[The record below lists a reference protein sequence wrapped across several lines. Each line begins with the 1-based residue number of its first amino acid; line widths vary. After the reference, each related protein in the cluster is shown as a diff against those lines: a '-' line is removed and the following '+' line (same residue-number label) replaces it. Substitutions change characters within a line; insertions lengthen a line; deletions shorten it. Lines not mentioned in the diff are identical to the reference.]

1 MILNSPT
8 HYPVFK
14 KGQPLR
20 SDDLNDLISYLEAE
34 ELDTRVFLI
43 GTGIFYGLVPSW
55 NANEKQLELTP
66 GAGVSSDGFLLAKD
80 GFTSL
85 VYKGIQGVSNI
96 PYSGG
101 TIPVSVLT
109 TASTDNDK
117 LENLITQQQAI
128 VMLRLKAED
137 TTKSDCLSSYDNNSV
152 RKDISVEVVVV
163 LKADLEKASEQ
174 WRVQHTSSQSG
185 EDLFVHRFGYT
196 GDPETSA
203 TISFSSFTDWKKVK
217 DNFDA
222 RCAAA
227 EATIAAVYNDVYNDY
242 AEILEVALPGNPL
255 TDMAQ
260 KLKEARQRI
269 NVDNSDLTWQLPYY
283 YDYLKDLIS
292 AYQEFSYTGFNTL
305 YLTPLKT
312 RFEKYLSLGAC
323 TGEQPEEFRMGLYR
337 PPFADADRSTME
349 KLRLLLKRMIHIG
362 QVSNTMFTANGQL
375 PGTVSI
381 TPSAFLSAA
390 LSRKAIPFYYR
401 DRNLAGGIKSVWNY
415 EAVQQQRLF
424 SIAGVDEATDKKLL
438 LRDMD
443 AYNFFRTQGYIGKT
457 AQQAQDAIAKSRGDL
472 HLPFDIKLVF
482 LGTDDI
488 ATSLIEGESAWFSD
502 LGLLLE
508 KVVNDIRC
516 TAECGDNYENAIFDG
531 TSITM
536 NFGQM
541 FEALGRF
548 FMGVKQ
554 ETWAQ
559 WVREKCRAICRP
571 NVPSLAE
578 AAAPADDT
586 EFSCCPLHLKIL
598 FDLYNEYS
606 RRKTEVLE
614 DLFFHKF
621 AAKHPGLEHNAG
633 VPKGGTLVL
642 VCAVAN
648 PNSDKHEVFAS
659 MLRNLKSLNEEAK
672 ATLLL
677 EAESLS
683 DYIVVADFCL
693 PYICCSKTPTVKIE
707 LQQVQP
713 IADFEIVDDP
723 VELPQEAGKRYK
735 FHNLSSNATLFKWEL
750 FDFRGELKQTK
761 TTNNLTDDIEFDMKY
776 TDGVEYVMQLTA
788 SRGPLF
794 QQVAKPIAF
803 CPSKKSLQLYNKDEN
818 DKEFTWEKD
827 SEIVE
832 LQLKA
837 KPYGG
842 EFELYKNTGGNE
854 WEFVSDN
861 YTILWLDN
869 KTGVEVIYD
878 ELAVGTYR
886 LDYIFSQCDDVTTS
900 FRIIIKE
907 GKPAPADNTRNAEVT
922 TDTTADATVDIAKT
936 FNKRLQQ
943 YRKAVSAIGDEDKTL
958 AKTEKFGKT
967 EAFLRFSGKQPE
979 LHNRYADVLKSL
991 QTGLGN
997 AGEKRLQQVSD
1008 MAIYSTVFYLDRLL
1022 VSTPDAQPEEAKSL
1036 LPEAASLIKGQT
1048 DGLKRLQEVWD
1059 AAAVTNEQNT
1069 AAINA
1074 YKSLLS

>member
-43 GTGIFYGLVPSW
+43 GTGIFYGLMPSW

-66 GAGVSSDGFLLAKD
+66 GAGVTSDGFLLAKD

-85 VYKGIQGVSNI
+85 VYKGIQGESNI
-96 PYSGG
+96 PYTGG

-117 LENLITQQQAI
+117 LENLILTQQAV

-152 RKDISVEVVVV
+152 RKDISVEVVVA
-163 LKADLEKASEQ
+163 LKKDLEKASEQ
-174 WRVQHTSSQSG
+174 WRVQHSG
-185 EDLFVHRFGYT
+185 SAQAGEELFVHRFGYT
-196 GDPETSA
+196 GNPETSA
-203 TISFSSFTDWKKVK
+203 TISFSNFTDWKSIK

-242 AEILEVALPGNPL
+242 AAILEAELPNNPL
-255 TDMAQ
+255 ADMAQ
-260 KLKEARQRI
+260 KLQEARQRI
-269 NVDNSDLTWQLPYY
+269 NDDNSDLSWQLPYY

-312 RFEKYLSLGAC
+312 RFEKYVSLGAC
-323 TGEQPEEFRMGLYR
+323 SGENREEFRMGLYR

-362 QVSNTMFTANGQL
+362 QVSNTMFNANGQL
-375 PGTVSI
+375 PGTVGI

-401 DRNLAGGIKSVWNY
+401 DRDLAGGIKSVWNY

-424 SIAGVDEATDKKLL
+424 SIPGVDDATDKKLL

-488 ATSLIEGESAWFSD
+488 ADSLIEGESAWFSD

-516 TAECGDNYENAIFDG
+516 TADCGENYENSIFDG
-531 TSITM
+531 SSTSM
-536 NFGQM
+536 NIGEM

-548 FMGVKQ
+548 FMGVKP
-554 ETWAQ
+554 EAWAQ
-559 WVREKCRAICRP
+559 WVSEKCAAICRP
-571 NVPSLAE
+571 NLPALSAE
-578 AAAPADDT
+578 AVDDT
-586 EFSCCPLHLKIL
+586 EYSCCPLHLKIL
-598 FDLYNEYS
+598 FDLYTEYS
-606 RRKTEVLE
+606 RRKAEVLE

-642 VCAVAN
+642 VCTAAN
-648 PNSDKHEVFAS
+648 PSSDKHEVFAT

-707 LQQVQP
+707 LRQVQP
-713 IADFEIVDDP
+713 VADFEIVDDP

-735 FHNLSSNATLFKWEL
+735 FHNLSSNANLFKWEL

-761 TTNNLTDDIEFDMKY
+761 TTNNLADDIEFDMKY
-776 TDGVEYVMQLTA
+776 ADGVEYVVQLTA

-794 QQVAKPIAF
+794 QQVAKPVVF
-803 CPSKKSLQLYNKDEN
+803 CPSKKSLQLNYNGKD
-818 DKEFTWEKD
+818 KFTWKKD
-827 SEIVE
+827 TDITE
-832 LQLKA
+832 LQLKTA
-837 KPYGG
+837 PYGG
-842 EFELYKNTGGNE
+842 EFYLYKNTGGSE
-854 WEFVSDN
+854 WEFVSDD

-869 KTGVEVIYD
+869 KLAIEFIYD
-878 ELAVGTYR
+878 ELPVGTYR
-886 LDYIFSQCDDVTTS
+886 LDYTFPQCDITIS
-900 FRIIIKE
+900 FSIIIE
-907 GKPAPADNTRNAEVT
+907 EADDEPSDSTRVAA
-922 TDTTADATVDIAKT
+922 DTTTTDATVDIAKT
-936 FNKRLQQ
+936 FNRRLQQ

-991 QTGLGN
+991 QTGLSN

-1036 LPEAASLIKGQT
+1036 LPEAAGLIKGQT
-1048 DGLKRLQEVWD
+1048 DGLKRLQEIWD
-1059 AAAVTNEQNT
+1059 AAAITNEQNT
-1069 AAINA
+1069 ASINA

>member
-43 GTGIFYGLVPSW
+43 GTGIFYGLMPSW

-66 GAGVSSDGFLLAKD
+66 GAGVTSDGFLLAKD
-80 GFTSL
+80 GFTTL
-85 VYKGIQGVSNI
+85 VYKGIQGESSI

-101 TIPVSVLT
+101 SIPVSVLT

-117 LENLITQQQAI
+117 LENLIVTQQA
-128 VMLRLKAED
+128 VVLLRLKAED

-152 RKDISVEVVVV
+152 RKDISVEVVVA
-163 LKADLEKASEQ
+163 LKEDLENASEQ
-174 WRVQHTSSQSG
+174 WRVQHSGSQSG

-196 GDPETSA
+196 GNPEASA
-203 TISFSSFTDWKKVK
+203 IISFNNFTDWKSVK
-217 DNFDA
+217 DNFNA

-242 AEILEVALPGNPL
+242 AEILEAELPNNPIA
-255 TDMAQ
+255 DMAQ
-260 KLKEARQRI
+260 RLPEARQRI
-269 NVDNSDLTWQLPYY
+269 NGDNSDLSWQLPYY

-323 TGEQPEEFRMGLYR
+323 SGENREEFRMGLYR

-362 QVSNTMFTANGQL
+362 QVSNTIFRENGQL
-375 PGTVSI
+375 PGAVAI

-401 DRNLAGGIKSVWNY
+401 DRDVVGGIKSVWNY

-424 SIAGVDEATDKKLL
+424 SIPGVDDATDKKLL

-443 AYNFFRTQGYIGKT
+443 AYNFFRTQGYIGQT
-457 AQQAQDAIAKSRGDL
+457 AQQAQDAIAKSRSEL

-488 ATSLIEGESAWFSD
+488 ADSLIQGESAWFSD

-516 TAECGDNYENAIFDG
+516 SAECGEDYEDAIFDG
-531 TSITM
+531 SSTNM
-536 NFGQM
+536 NIGEM

-548 FMGVKQ
+548 FVGVKP

-559 WVREKCRAICRP
+559 WVSEKCAAICRP
-571 NVPSLAE
+571 NLPSLAAE
-578 AAAPADDT
+578 AAADDT
-586 EFSCCPLHLKIL
+586 EYSCCPLHLKIL
-598 FDLYNEYS
+598 FDLYTEYS
-606 RRKTEVLE
+606 RRKAEVLE

-642 VCAVAN
+642 VCTAAN
-648 PNSDKHEVFAS
+648 PSSDKQEVFAA

-707 LQQVQP
+707 LRQVQP
-713 IADFEIVDDP
+713 VADFEITGEP
-723 VELPQEAGKRYK
+723 VELPQEAGKRFK
-735 FHNLSSNATLFKWEL
+735 FHNLSSNANLFKWEL

-761 TTNNLTDDIEFDMKY
+761 TTSNLTDDIEFEMKY
-776 TDGVEYVMQLTA
+776 TDGVEYVVQLTA

-794 QQVAKPIAF
+794 QQVAKPVVF
-803 CPSKKSLQLYNKDEN
+803 CPSQKSLVLEGPKGEEKKFSWKKDT
-818 DKEFTWEKD
+818 DVT
-827 SEIVE
+827 V

-837 KPYGG
+837 APYGG
-842 EFELYKNTGGNE
+842 EFYLYKSTGSNE

-861 YTILWLDN
+861 YTILWLEN
-869 KTGVEVIYD
+869 KTGIEVIYD
-878 ELAVGTYR
+878 ELPVGSYR
-886 LDYIFSQCDDVTTS
+886 LDYTFPQCDITTS
-900 FRIIIKE
+900 FSITIEE
-907 GKPAPADNTRNAEVT
+907 GDAEPTDNTRVASDTT
-922 TDTTADATVDIAKT
+922 TDAAVDIAKT
-936 FNKRLQQ
+936 FNRRLQQ

-991 QTGLGN
+991 QTGLSN

-1022 VSTPDAQPEEAKSL
+1022 VGAPDAQAEEAKSL
-1036 LPEAASLIKGQT
+1036 LPEAVSLIKGQT

-1069 AAINA
+1069 ASINA

>member
-43 GTGIFYGLVPSW
+43 GTGIFYGLMPSW
-55 NANEKQLELTP
+55 NANQKQLELTP
-66 GAGVSSDGFLLAKD
+66 GAGVTSDGFLLAKD
-80 GFTSL
+80 GFTNL

-101 TIPVSVLT
+101 SIPVTVLT
-109 TASTDNDK
+109 TAATDNDK
-117 LENLITQQQAI
+117 LENLITQQQAV

-152 RKDISVEVVVV
+152 RKDISVEVV
-163 LKADLEKASEQ
+163 LALQQDLEQASEQ
-174 WRVQHTSSQSG
+174 WRVQHTGSQSG
-185 EDLFVHRFGYT
+185 EDLFIHRFGYT
-196 GDPETSA
+196 GDQEAGA

-242 AEILEVALPGNPL
+242 AEILEAALPANPL
-255 TDMAQ
+255 ADMAQ
-260 KLKEARQRI
+260 RLKEARQRI
-269 NVDNSDLTWQLPYY
+269 NADDNDLSWQLPYY

-323 TGEQPEEFRMGLYR
+323 TGDQPEAFRMGLYR

-362 QVSNTMFTANGQL
+362 QVSNTIFTANGQL

-381 TPSAFLSAA
+381 TPSALQAAA

-401 DRNLAGGIKSVWNY
+401 DRNLAGGIKSLWNY
-415 EAVQQQRLF
+415 EAMQQQRLF
-424 SIAGVDEATDKKLL
+424 SIPGVDDATDKKLL

-443 AYNFFRTQGYIGKT
+443 AYQFFRTQGYIGKT
-457 AQQAQDAIAKSRGDL
+457 AQQAQEAIIKARNDL

-482 LGTDDI
+482 LGTDDT
-488 ATSLIEGESAWFSD
+488 AASLIEGESAWFSD

-516 TAECGDNYENAIFDG
+516 SAECGENYENAIFEG
-531 TSITM
+531 TSADM
-536 NFGQM
+536 NLGQM

-548 FMGVKQ
+548 FSGVKQ
-554 ETWAQ
+554 DTWTQ
-559 WVREKCRAICRP
+559 WVREKCAAICRP
-571 NVPSLAE
+571 NLPGIAA
-578 AAAPADDT
+578 AAAPADT

-598 FDLYNEYS
+598 FDLYTEYS
-606 RRKTEVLE
+606 RRKAEVLE
-614 DLFFHKF
+614 ELFFHKF
-621 AAKHPGLEHNAG
+621 AARHPGLEHNAG

-642 VCAVAN
+642 VCAAAN
-648 PNSDKHEVFAS
+648 PSSDKHEVFAA
-659 MLRNLKSLNEEAK
+659 MLRNLKSLNEAAK

-677 EAESLS
+677 EAASLS

-693 PYICCSKTPTVKIE
+693 PYICCSKTPSVKIE

-713 IADFEIVDDP
+713 VADFEIVGEP
-723 VELPQEAGKRYK
+723 VALPEEAGKRFR
-735 FHNLSSNATLFKWEL
+735 FHNLSSNATVYKWEL
-750 FDFRGELKQTK
+750 FDFRGQK
-761 TTNNLTDDIEFDMKY
+761 TDEKITNNLADDITFDMKY
-776 TDGVEYVMQLTA
+776 ADGVTYLVQLTA

-794 QQVAKPIAF
+794 QQVAKPVVF
-803 CPSKKSLQLYNKDEN
+803 CPGRKSLLLEDAKGNNKFSW
-818 DKEFTWEKD
+818 KKD
-827 SEIVE
+827 TEVIE
-832 LQLKA
+832 LQLKTA
-837 KPYGG
+837 PYGG
-842 EFELYKNTGGNE
+842 EFYLYKNTGGNE
-854 WEFVSDN
+854 WEYVSDN

-869 KTGVEVIYD
+869 KLAVEVIYD
-878 ELAVGTYR
+878 ELPVGTYR
-886 LDYIFSQCDDVTTS
+886 LDYAFPQCDITIS
-900 FRIIIKE
+900 FSIAIE
-907 GKPAPADNTRNAEVT
+907 EADKPSDNTRLVNETTT
-922 TDTTADATVDIAKT
+922 TDPSADITKT
-936 FNKRLQQ
+936 FNRRLQQ
-943 YRKAVSAIGDEDKTL
+943 YRKAVSTIGDEDKTL

-967 EAFLRFSGKQPE
+967 EAFLRFSGKLPE

-1022 VSTPDAQPEEAKSL
+1022 ASAPDTQPEEAQTL
-1036 LPEAASLIKGQT
+1036 LPEAAGLIRGQA

-1059 AAAVTNEQNT
+1059 TAAVANEQNSGS
-1069 AAINA
+1069 IKV

>member
-1 MILNSPT
+1 MILNTPT
-8 HYPVFK
+8 HYPVFR

-43 GTGIFYGLVPSW
+43 GAGIFYGLMPSW
-55 NANEKQLELTP
+55 NADNRQLELTP

-80 GFTSL
+80 GFTNL
-85 VYKGIQGVSNI
+85 VYKGIQGESNI

-117 LENLITQQQAI
+117 LENLIVTQQA
-128 VMLRLKAED
+128 VVLLRLKAED
-137 TTKSDCLSSYDNNSV
+137 TTKTDCLSSYDNNSV
-152 RKDISVEVVVV
+152 RKDITVEVVVA
-163 LKADLEKASEQ
+163 LKTDLEQASEQ
-174 WRVQHTSSQSG
+174 WRVQHTGSQTG

-196 GDPETSA
+196 GNPEASA
-203 TISFSSFTDWKKVK
+203 TISFSNFTNWKSVK
-217 DNFDA
+217 DNFNA

-227 EATIAAVYNDVYNDY
+227 EANIAAIYNDVYNDY
-242 AEILEVALPGNPL
+242 AEVLEVQLPNNPL
-255 TDMAQ
+255 ANMLQ
-260 KLKEARQRI
+260 QLQQARQRI
-269 NVDNSDLTWQLPYY
+269 NGDDSDLSWQLPYY
-283 YDYLKDLIS
+283 YDYLKDLVS

-312 RFEKYLSLGAC
+312 RFEKYISLGAC
-323 TGEQPEEFRMGLYR
+323 IGENREEFRMGLYR
-337 PPFADADRSTME
+337 PPFTDADRSTMD

-362 QVSNTMFTANGQL
+362 QVSNTMFREDGQL
-375 PGTVSI
+375 PGNTTI
-381 TPSAFLSAA
+381 TPSSALSAT

-401 DRNLAGGIKSVWNY
+401 DRDLAGGIKTLWNY

-424 SIAGVDEATDKKLL
+424 SIPGVDDASDKKLL

-443 AYNFFRTQGYIGKT
+443 AYSFFRTQGYIGKN
-457 AQQAQDAIAKSRGDL
+457 AQQAQEAITKSRGDL

-482 LGTDDI
+482 LGTDDT
-488 ATSLIEGESAWFSD
+488 AESLIQGESAWFSD

-516 TAECGDNYENAIFDG
+516 SAECGDGYEYSIFGD
-531 TSITM
+531 SSATM
-536 NFGQM
+536 NFGEM

-548 FMGVKQ
+548 FIDVTP
-554 ETWAQ
+554 ETPWAQ
-559 WVREKCRAICRP
+559 WVSAKCEDICRP
-571 NVPSLAE
+571 VLPGL
-578 AAAPADDT
+578 AAAAEGDT
-586 EFSCCPLHLKIL
+586 DYSCCPLHLKIL
-598 FDLYNEYS
+598 FDLYTEYS
-606 RRKTEVLE
+606 RRKAEVLE

-642 VCAVAN
+642 VCAAAN
-648 PNSDKHEVFAS
+648 PSSDKQEVFAS

-707 LQQVQP
+707 LRQVQP
-713 IADFEIVDDP
+713 VADFDIVDDP
-723 VELPQEAGKRYK
+723 VELPQDAGKRFK
-735 FHNLSSNATLFKWEL
+735 FHNLSSNANLFKWEL

-776 TDGVEYVMQLTA
+776 ADGVTYVVQLTA

-794 QQVAKPIAF
+794 QQVAKPVVF
-803 CPSKKSLQLYNKDEN
+803 CPTAKSLALYHKEED

-827 SEIVE
+827 SEVVE

-837 KPYGG
+837 RPYGG
-842 EFELYKNTGGNE
+842 EFELYKNTGGSE

-878 ELAVGTYR
+878 ELPIGTYR
-886 LDYIFSQCDDVTTS
+886 LDYIFPQCDVSTS

-907 GKPAPADNTRNAEVT
+907 GKPEPADGARSADLT

-958 AKTEKFGKT
+958 GKTEKFGKT

-979 LHNRYADVLKSL
+979 LHNRYADLLKSL
-991 QTGLGN
+991 QTGLSN
-997 AGEKRLQQVSD
+997 AGEKRLQQVAD
-1008 MAIYSTVFYLDRLL
+1008 MTIYSTLFYLDRLL
-1022 VSTPDAQPEEAKSL
+1022 ATTPDIQPEEAKNL
-1036 LPEAASLIKGQT
+1036 LTEAATLIEGRA
-1048 DGLKRLQEVWD
+1048 DGLKRLEELWD
-1059 AAAVTNEQNT
+1059 AAAITNEQNS
-1069 AAINA
+1069 ASVNA
-1074 YKSLLS
+1074 YKSLLR

>member
-43 GTGIFYGLVPSW
+43 GAGIFYGLMPSW
-55 NANEKQLELTP
+55 NADEKQLELTP

-80 GFTSL
+80 GLTNL
-85 VYKGIQGVSNI
+85 VYKGVDGNSNI
-96 PYSGG
+96 PYPGG

-109 TASTDNDK
+109 TQATNNGT
-117 LENLITQQQAI
+117 LEDLIVNQQAI
-128 VMLRLKAED
+128 VLLRLKTEN
-137 TTKSDCLSSYDNNSV
+137 TTQSDCLSSYDNNSV
-152 RKDISVEVVVV
+152 RKDLIVEVVVA
-163 LKADLEKASEQ
+163 LKQDLEKASEQ
-174 WRVQHTSSQSG
+174 WRVQHTGSQTG

-196 GDPETSA
+196 GNPEATA
-203 TISFSSFTDWKKVK
+203 TISFSGFTDWESVK

-227 EATIAAVYNDVYNDY
+227 ETTIAAIYNDVYIDY
-242 AEILEVALPGNPL
+242 AEVLDAELPNNPFAG
-255 TDMAQ
+255 MAQ
-260 KLKEARQRI
+260 KLQEARQRI
-269 NVDNSDLTWQLPYY
+269 NGDSSDLSWQLPYY
-283 YDYLKDLIS
+283 YDYLKDLVS

-305 YLTPLKT
+305 YLAPNKT
-312 RFEKYLSLGAC
+312 RFEKYISLGAC
-323 TGEQPEEFRMGLYR
+323 AGENKEEFRMGLYR

-349 KLRLLLKRMIHIG
+349 KLRLMLKRMIHIG
-362 QVSNTMFTANGQL
+362 QVSNTMFRENGQL
-375 PGTVSI
+375 PGTVTV
-381 TPSAFLSAA
+381 TPSAALSAA

-401 DRNLAGGIKSVWNY
+401 DRDLAGGIKTLWNY

-424 SIAGVDEATDKKLL
+424 SLPGVDDATDKKLL

-457 AQQAQDAIAKSRGDL
+457 AQQAQELIAKSRGDL

-482 LGTDDI
+482 LGTDDT
-488 ATSLIEGESAWFSD
+488 ADSLIQGETAWFSD

-516 TAECGDNYENAIFDG
+516 SAECGDNYENAIFNG
-531 TSITM
+531 TSSNM
-536 NFGQM
+536 NIGEM
-541 FEALGRF
+541 FEALGVF
-548 FMGVKQ
+548 FEGVKP

-559 WVREKCRAICRP
+559 WVSEKCAAICNP
-571 NVPSLAE
+571 QLPGLAT
-578 AAAPADDT
+578 AAREDG
-586 EFSCCPLHLKIL
+586 CCPLHLKIL
-598 FDLYNEYS
+598 FDLYAEYH

-642 VCAVAN
+642 VCAAAN
-648 PNSDKHEVFAS
+648 PSSDKQEVFAT

-677 EAESLS
+677 EAEALS

-707 LQQVQP
+707 LRQVQP
-713 IADFEIVDDP
+713 EADFEISGEP
-723 VELPQEAGKRYK
+723 VELPQEAGKRFK
-735 FHNLSSNATLFKWEL
+735 FKNLSRNANLFKWEL
-750 FDFRGELKQTK
+750 FDFKGDLKETK
-761 TTNNLTDDIEFDMKY
+761 TTNNLSDAIEFEMKY
-776 TDGVEYVMQLTA
+776 ADGVEYVVQLTA

-794 QQVAKPIAF
+794 QQVAKPVVF
-803 CPSKKSLQLYNKDEN
+803 CPDKKSLQLDHNGKDS
-818 DKEFTWEKD
+818 FTWKKD

-837 KPYGG
+837 RPYGG
-842 EFELYKNTGGNE
+842 EFFLYKNTGGNE
-854 WEFVSDN
+854 WEFVSEN

-869 KTGVEVIYD
+869 KSGIEFIYD
-878 ELAVGTYR
+878 ELSVGSYR
-886 LDYIFSQCDDVTTS
+886 LDYTFTQCDVTIS
-900 FRIIIKE
+900 FRIVIEE
-907 GKPAPADNTRNAEVT
+907 GETAPTDNVRAADA
-922 TDTTADATVDIAKT
+922 TADATVDIAKT
-936 FNKRLQQ
+936 YNRRLQQ
-943 YRKAVSAIGDEDKTL
+943 YRKSVSAIGDEDKTL

-979 LHNRYADVLKSL
+979 LHNRYADLLKSL
-991 QTGLGN
+991 QTGMSN
-997 AGEKRLQQVSD
+997 AGEKRLQQVAD

-1022 VSTPDAQPEEAKSL
+1022 ATTPETQPEEAKSL
-1036 LPEAASLIKGQT
+1036 LPEAAGIIQGRT
-1048 DGLKRLQEVWD
+1048 DGLKHLQEIWD
-1059 AAAVTNEQNT
+1059 AAAIINEQNS
-1069 AAINA
+1069 ASINA

>member
-43 GTGIFYGLVPSW
+43 GAGIFYGLMPSW
-55 NANEKQLELTP
+55 NANDKQLELTP
-66 GAGVSSDGFLLAKD
+66 GAGVTSDGFLLAKD
-80 GFTSL
+80 GFTTL
-85 VYKGIQGVSNI
+85 VYKGIQGESNI

-117 LENLITQQQAI
+117 LENLIVTQQAV

-152 RKDISVEVVVV
+152 RKDISVEVVVA
-163 LKADLEKASEQ
+163 LKKDLVKASEQ
-174 WRVQHTSSQSG
+174 WRVQHTGSQSG

-196 GDPETSA
+196 GNPEASA
-203 TISFSSFTDWKKVK
+203 TISFNSFTDWKSVK

-242 AEILEVALPGNPL
+242 AEILEAALPNNPL
-255 TDMAQ
+255 ADMAQ
-260 KLKEARQRI
+260 RLPEARQRI
-269 NVDNSDLTWQLPYY
+269 NDDNSDLSWQLPYY

-323 TGEQPEEFRMGLYR
+323 TGENQDEFRMGLYR

-362 QVSNTMFTANGQL
+362 QVSNTLFSGNGQL
-375 PGTVSI
+375 PGTVAI

-401 DRNLAGGIKSVWNY
+401 DRNVAGGIKSVWNY

-424 SIAGVDEATDKKLL
+424 SIPGVDDATDKKLL

-443 AYNFFRTQGYIGKT
+443 AYNFFRTQGYIGQT
-457 AQQAQDAIAKSRGDL
+457 AQQAQDAIAKSRGEL

-488 ATSLIEGESAWFSD
+488 ADSLIQGESAWFSD

-516 TAECGDNYENAIFDG
+516 TADCGDDYENSIFDG
-531 TSITM
+531 SSTNM
-536 NFGQM
+536 NIGEM

-548 FMGVKQ
+548 FMGVKP
-554 ETWAQ
+554 EAWAQ
-559 WVREKCRAICRP
+559 WVSEKCEAICRP
-571 NVPSLAE
+571 HLPGLA
-578 AAAPADDT
+578 AAAPEDI
-586 EFSCCPLHLKIL
+586 EHSCCPLHLKIL
-598 FDLYNEYS
+598 FDLYTEYS
-606 RRKTEVLE
+606 RRKAEVLE

-642 VCAVAN
+642 VCAIAN
-648 PNSDKHEVFAS
+648 PSSDRHEVFAS
-659 MLRNLKSLNEEAK
+659 MLRNLKSLNEDAK

-707 LQQVQP
+707 LRQVQP
-713 IADFEIVDDP
+713 VADFEIVDDP
-723 VELPQEAGKRYK
+723 VELPQEAGKRFK
-735 FHNLSSNATLFKWEL
+735 FHNLSSNANLFKWEL

-761 TTNNLTDDIEFDMKY
+761 TTSNLTDDIEFEMKY
-776 TDGVEYVMQLTA
+776 ADGVQYVVQLTA

-794 QQVAKPIAF
+794 QQVAKPVVF
-803 CPSKKSLQLYNKDEN
+803 CPSQKSLVLEDSKGQHK
-818 DKEFTWEKD
+818 FTWKKD
-827 SEIVE
+827 TDIIE

-837 KPYGG
+837 APYGG
-842 EFELYKNTGGNE
+842 EFYLYKNTGGNE
-854 WEFVSDN
+854 WDFVTDN

-869 KTGVEVIYD
+869 KTGIEFIYD
-878 ELAVGTYR
+878 ELPVGSYR
-886 LDYIFSQCDDVTTS
+886 LDYTFPQCDITTS
-900 FRIIIKE
+900 FSITIEE
-907 GKPAPADNTRNAEVT
+907 GESEPSDNTRVAA
-922 TDTTADATVDIAKT
+922 DTTDATVDIAKT
-936 FNKRLQQ
+936 FNRRLQQ
-943 YRKAVSAIGDEDKTL
+943 YRKSVSTIGDEDKTL

-991 QTGLGN
+991 QTGLSN

-1022 VSTPDAQPEEAKSL
+1022 VGSPDAQPEEAKSL
-1036 LPEAASLIKGQT
+1036 LPEAVSLIKGQT

-1069 AAINA
+1069 ASINA